1 MQPSPNDRHRGSLLM
16 NQPDSMQHSLRLA
29 DTARSSGHFWLY
41 QGLGWSLFA
50 LLQLLLVGADQP
62 LTFSSLTPAWLLLAL
77 AMGGTLLL
85 RLLFRHLRRRP
96 RSTAATLGWLFGAPL
111 LLAICVD
118 VSHYLLL
125 WPLSQLHPILNG
137 VFDAQPLGA
146 KTPFLLPLY
155 IFWSSLYLTLS
166 RQLDIRAAEQAKLS
180 SELRL
185 QQSQL
190 QILLA
195 QLSPHFMFNCINN
208 IRALI
213 LEDPQAARTMLA
225 HFADMLR
232 YQIDADQQVLVPLR
246 HELAVLKDY
255 ATLLHIQFEQR
266 LQLDYQIDPACLSRL
281 LPKLTLQLLFENA
294 VKHGISL
301 QPRGGR
307 IILQINAIDAV
318 GWQISMRNN
327 GQLQVVS
334 AAENS
339 SENNSEN
346 NTGSGLNNLRQRL
359 ALIFGDK
366 ASLQLQQQADEVVAT
381 LQFLAAPKMTETQ
394 HLATENN
401 R

>member
-1 MQPSPNDRHRGSLLM
+1 MSKQGQHGVATGS
-16 NQPDSMQHSLRLA
+16 
-29 DTARSSGHFWLY
+29 FWLY
-41 QGLGWSLFA
+41 QSLGWSLFA
-50 LLQLLLVGADQP
+50 VLQLLLVATDQP
-62 LTFSSLTPAWLLLAL
+62 LTFRSLTPALLLLTL
-77 AMGGTLLL
+77 AMGGSLLL
-85 RLLFRHLRRRP
+85 RLLFRRLRRRP
-96 RSTAATLGWLFGAPL
+96 RSTAATLGWLFAAPL
-111 LLAICVD
+111 LLSIAIDIC
-118 VSHYLLL
+118 HYFLL
-125 WPLSQLHPILNG
+125 WPISQSHPALSGL
-137 VFDAQPLGA
+137 FDAQPLGA

-166 RQLDIRAAEQAKLS
+166 RQLDIRAAEQAKQE

-190 QILLA
+190 QTLLA

-246 HELAVLKDY
+246 DELAVLKDF
-255 ATLLHIQFEQR
+255 AALLHIQFEQR

-301 QPRGGR
+301 QPQGGR
-307 IILQINAIDAV
+307 ISLQINALDAV
-318 GWQISMRNN
+318 GWQIVMRNS
-327 GQLQVVS
+327 GQLQID
-334 AAENS
+334 AATA
-339 SENNSEN
+339 SEN
-346 NTGSGLNNLRQRL
+346 NTGSGLSNLRQRL
-359 ALIFGDK
+359 ALIFADN
-366 ASLQLQQQADEVVAT
+366 AQLQLQQQVDEVVAT
-381 LQFLAAPKMTETQ
+381 LQILAAPTLLEKPYTT
-394 HLATENN
+394 AENQ

>member
-1 MQPSPNDRHRGSLLM
+1 MNDHSSVQQSFLA
-16 NQPDSMQHSLRLA
+16 PDA
-29 DTARSSGHFWLY
+29 APPFAARSSAGNFWLY
-41 QGLGWSLFA
+41 QSLGWSLFA

-62 LTFSSLTPAWLLLAL
+62 LTLSSLTPALLLLAL
-77 AMGGTLLL
+77 AICGTLLL
-85 RLLFRHLRRRP
+85 RLWFRRLRRRP

-111 LLAICVD
+111 LLAIIVD
-118 VSHYLLL
+118 ISHYLLL
-125 WPLSQLHPILNG
+125 WPFSLLRPTLSGL
-137 VFDAQPLGA
+137 FDAQPLGA
-146 KTPFLLPLY
+146 KIPFLLPLY

-166 RQLDIRAAEQAKLS
+166 RQLDIRAAEQAKQE

-190 QILLA
+190 QTLLA

-213 LEDPQAARTMLA
+213 LEDHQAARTMLA

-246 HELAVLKDY
+246 NELAVLKDY
-255 ATLLHIQFEQR
+255 AALLHIQFEQR

-294 VKHGISL
+294 VKHGISQ
-301 QPRGGR
+301 QPQGGR
-307 IILQINAIDAV
+307 ISLHISALDTV
-318 GWQISMRNN
+318 GWQIIMRNS
-327 GQLQVVS
+327 GQLHLATAT
-334 AAENS
+334 AA
-339 SENNSEN
+339 EN
-346 NTGSGLNNLRQRL
+346 NTGSGLSNLRQRL

-366 ASLQLQQQADEVVAT
+366 AHLQLQQQAEDVVAT
-381 LQFLAAPKMTETQ
+381 LQILASPSVTTNLAASTKKT
-394 HLATENN
+394 ASGNI

>member
-1 MQPSPNDRHRGSLLM
+1 MTKQSPALHAV
-16 NQPDSMQHSLRLA
+16 PVP
-29 DTARSSGHFWLY
+29 DTARTTSHFWLY
-41 QGLGWSLFA
+41 QSFGWSLFA

-62 LTFSSLTPAWLLLAL
+62 LTLSSLTPALLLLVL
-77 AMGGTLLL
+77 AMGGSLLL
-85 RLLFRHLRRRP
+85 RLWFRQLRRRP
-96 RSTAATLGWLFGAPL
+96 RSTAATLGWLCGAPL
-111 LLAICVD
+111 LLAITVD
-118 VSHYLLL
+118 ISHYLLL
-125 WPLSQLHPILNG
+125 WPLSLLHPTLSG
-137 VFDAQPLGA
+137 LFDAQPLGA
-146 KTPFLLPLY
+146 KIPFLLPLY

-213 LEDPQAARTMLA
+213 LEDPPAARRMLA

-246 HELAVLKDY
+246 DELAVLKDY
-255 ATLLHIQFEQR
+255 AALLHIQYEQR

-301 QPRGGR
+301 QPQGGR
-307 IILQINAIDAV
+307 ISIQVSALDAV
-318 GWQISMRNN
+318 GWQISMRNS
-327 GQLQVVS
+327 GQLH
-334 AAENS
+334 AAATAEH
-339 SENNSEN
+339 
-346 NTGSGLNNLRQRL
+346 NTGSGLHNLRQRL
-359 ALIFGDK
+359 ALIFGQN
-366 ASLQLQQQADEVVAT
+366 ATLQLQQQADEVVAT
-381 LQFLAAPKMTETQ
+381 LHLLTAPN
-394 HLATENN
+394 ATEPTYSTAESC

>member
-1 MQPSPNDRHRGSLLM
+1 M
-16 NQPDSMQHSLRLA
+16 NQPGSMQHSFLSA
-29 DTARSSGHFWLY
+29 DAARSSGNFWLY
-41 QGLGWSLFA
+41 QSLGWSLFA

-62 LTFSSLTPAWLLLAL
+62 LTLSSLTPALLLLAL
-77 AMGGTLLL
+77 AICGTLPL
-85 RLLFRHLRRRP
+85 RLLFRRLRRRP

-111 LLAICVD
+111 LLSICVD

-125 WPLSQLHPILNG
+125 WPLSQLHPTLNG

-166 RQLDIRAAEQAKLS
+166 RQLDIRAAEQAKLG

-213 LEDPQAARTMLA
+213 LEDPQAARSMLA

-246 HELAVLKDY
+246 SELAVLKDY
-255 ATLLHIQFEQR
+255 AALLHIQFEQR
-266 LQLDYQIDPACLSRL
+266 LQLDYQIDPSCLSRL

-301 QPRGGR
+301 QPQGGR
-307 IILQINAIDAV
+307 ISLQINALDAV
-318 GWQISMRNN
+318 GWQIRMRNS
-327 GQLQVVS
+327 GQLQVS
-334 AAENS
+334 TATT

-346 NTGSGLNNLRQRL
+346 NTGSGLSNLRQRL
-359 ALIFGDK
+359 ALIFGEK
-366 ASLQLQQQADEVVAT
+366 ATLQLQQQADEVVAT
-381 LQFLAAPKMTETQ
+381 LQILAAPRETTQ
-394 HLATENN
+394 LATDQHSSTENL

>member
-1 MQPSPNDRHRGSLLM
+1 MSKQGKHRIASGS
-16 NQPDSMQHSLRLA
+16 
-29 DTARSSGHFWLY
+29 FWLY
-41 QGLGWSLFA
+41 QSLGWSLFA
-50 LLQLLLVGADQP
+50 VLQLLLVAADQP
-62 LTFSSLTPAWLLLAL
+62 LTLGSLTPALLLLAL
-77 AMGGTLLL
+77 AIGGSLLL
-85 RLLFRHLRRRP
+85 RLLFRRLRRRP
-96 RSTAATLGWLFGAPL
+96 RSTAATLGWLFAPPL
-111 LLAICVD
+111 LLSIAIDFC
-118 VSHYLLL
+118 HYLLL
-125 WPLSQLHPILNG
+125 WPISQSHPALSGL
-137 VFDAQPLGA
+137 FDAQPLGA

-166 RQLDIRAAEQAKLS
+166 RQLDIRAAEQAKQE

-190 QILLA
+190 QTLLA

-246 HELAVLKDY
+246 SELAVLKDF
-255 ATLLHIQFEQR
+255 AALLHIQFEQR

-294 VKHGISL
+294 VKHGIS
-301 QPRGGR
+301 QRPQGGL
-307 IILQINAIDAV
+307 ISLQINALDAV
-318 GWQISMRNN
+318 GWQITMRNS
-327 GQLQVVS
+327 GQLLL
-334 AAENS
+334 AAEKA
-339 SENNSEN
+339 SEN

-359 ALIFGDK
+359 ALIFGDQ
-366 ASLQLQQQADEVVAT
+366 ATLQLQQQVDEVVAT
-381 LQFLAAPKMTETQ
+381 LQILAAPVMTDQ
-394 HLATENN
+394 QQLATENN

>member
-1 MQPSPNDRHRGSLLM
+1 MLP
-16 NQPDSMQHSLRLA
+16 A
-29 DTARSSGHFWLY
+29 DPARSSSSFWLY
-41 QGLGWSLFA
+41 QSLGWSLFA

-62 LTFSSLTPAWLLLAL
+62 LTLSSLTPAWLLLVL
-77 AMGGTLLL
+77 AIGGSLLL
-85 RLLFRHLRRRP
+85 RLLFRHLRRHP

-111 LLAICVD
+111 LLAITVD

-125 WPLSQLHPILNG
+125 WPLSQLHPSLNG

-166 RQLDIRAAEQAKLS
+166 RQLDIRAAEQAKLG

-246 HELAVLKDY
+246 SELAVLKDY
-255 ATLLHIQFEQR
+255 AALLHIQFEQR
-266 LQLDYQIDPACLSRL
+266 LQLEYQIDPSCLSRL
-281 LPKLTLQLLFENA
+281 VPKLTLQLLFENA

-301 QPRGGR
+301 QPQGGR
-307 IILQINAIDAV
+307 ISIQISALDAI
-318 GWQISMRNN
+318 GWQISMRNS
-327 GQLQVVS
+327 GQLH
-334 AAENS
+334 ATPATA
-339 SENNSEN
+339 ENNSQN
-346 NTGSGLNNLRQRL
+346 NIGSGLNNLRQRL
-359 ALIFGDK
+359 ALIFGDN
-366 ASLQLQQQADEVVAT
+366 ATLQLQQQAEEVVAT
-381 LQFLAAPKMTETQ
+381 VQILAAPRESTQ
-394 HLATENN
+394 LAANQHSSTENQQ
-401 R
+401 

>member
-1 MQPSPNDRHRGSLLM
+1 M
-16 NQPDSMQHSLRLA
+16 NQPGNGQHTVLA
-29 DTARSSGHFWLY
+29 PAAASSSAARSTSGQFWLY
-41 QGLGWSLFA
+41 QSLGWSLFA

-62 LTFSSLTPAWLLLAL
+62 LTLSSLTPALLLLVL
-77 AMGGTLLL
+77 AIGGTLLL

-111 LLAICVD
+111 LLSIAID

-125 WPLSQLHPILNG
+125 WPLSQLHPMLSG

-166 RQLDIRAAEQAKLS
+166 RQLDIRAAEQAKLG

-213 LEDPQAARTMLA
+213 LEDPQAARSMLA

-246 HELAVLKDY
+246 SELAVLKDY
-255 ATLLHIQFEQR
+255 AALLHIQFEQR
-266 LQLDYQIDPACLSRL
+266 LQLDYQIDPSCLSRL

-301 QPRGGR
+301 QPQGGR
-307 IILQINAIDAV
+307 ISIQISALDAI
-318 GWQISMRNN
+318 GWQISMRNS
-327 GQLQVVS
+327 GQLH
-334 AAENS
+334 ATPATA
-339 SENNSEN
+339 ENNSQNNSDN

-359 ALIFGDK
+359 ALIFGDQ
-366 ASLQLQQQADEVVAT
+366 ATLQLQQQADEVVAT
-381 LQFLAAPKMTETQ
+381 LQILAAPKDTTPLAANQ
-394 HLATENN
+394 HPSTENQQ
-401 R
+401 

>member
-1 MQPSPNDRHRGSLLM
+1 MNKPGALQPSVSA
-16 NQPDSMQHSLRLA
+16 PDI
-29 DTARSSGHFWLY
+29 ARTSNHFWLY
-41 QGLGWSLFA
+41 QSFGWSLFA

-62 LTFSSLTPAWLLLAL
+62 LTLSSLTPALLLLVL
-77 AMGGTLLL
+77 AMGGSLLL
-85 RLLFRHLRRRP
+85 RLWFRYLRRRP
-96 RSTAATLGWLFGAPL
+96 RSTAATLGWLCVAPL
-111 LLAICVD
+111 LLAIAVD
-118 VSHYLLL
+118 ISHYLLL
-125 WPLSQLHPILNG
+125 WPLSLLHPTLNG
-137 VFDAQPLGA
+137 LFDAQPLGA
-146 KTPFLLPLY
+146 KIPFLLPLY

-213 LEDPQAARTMLA
+213 LEDPQAARSMLA

-232 YQIDADQQVLVPLR
+232 YQIDADQQILVPLR
-246 HELAVLKDY
+246 DELAVLKDY
-255 ATLLHIQFEQR
+255 AALLHIQYEQR

-301 QPRGGR
+301 QPKGGR
-307 IILQINAIDAV
+307 ISIQVSALDTV
-318 GWQISMRNN
+318 GWQINMRNS
-327 GQLQVVS
+327 GQLH
-334 AAENS
+334 APATA
-339 SENNSEN
+339 EN
-346 NTGSGLNNLRQRL
+346 NTGSGLHNLRQRL
-359 ALIFGDK
+359 ALIFGEN
-366 ASLQLQQQADEVVAT
+366 ATLQLQQQADEVVAT
-381 LQFLAAPKMTETQ
+381 LQILAAPNKTEQTYST
-394 HLATENN
+394 AESS

>member
-1 MQPSPNDRHRGSLLM
+1 LLCSQNERPPGRCLM
-16 NQPDSMQHSLRLA
+16 SDHDSVQHFFLAPDAARSYA
-29 DTARSSGHFWLY
+29 ARSSGNFWLY
-41 QGLGWSLFA
+41 QSLGWSLFA

-62 LTFSSLTPAWLLLAL
+62 LTLSSLTPALLLLGL
-77 AMGGTLLL
+77 AIFGTLLL
-85 RLLFRHLRRRP
+85 RLLFRRLRRRP

-111 LLAICVD
+111 LLSIAVD

-125 WPLSQLHPILNG
+125 WPLSQLHPTLSNL
-137 VFDAQPLGA
+137 FDAQPLGA
-146 KTPFLLPLY
+146 KIPFLLPLY

-166 RQLDIRAAEQAKLS
+166 RQLDIRAAEQAQLG

-213 LEDPQAARTMLA
+213 LEDPQSARTMLA

-246 HELAVLKDY
+246 SELAVLKDY
-255 ATLLHIQFEQR
+255 AALLHIQFEQR

-294 VKHGISL
+294 VKHGISQ
-301 QPRGGR
+301 QPQGGR
-307 IILQINAIDAV
+307 ISLQINALDAV
-318 GWQISMRNN
+318 GWQIVMRNS
-327 GQLQVVS
+327 GQLQRE
-334 AAENS
+334 AATA
-339 SENNSEN
+339 SEN

-359 ALIFGDK
+359 ALIFADH
-366 ASLQLQQQADEVVAT
+366 AQLQLQQHADEVVAT
-381 LQFLAAPKMTETQ
+381 LQILAAPILLEKPHTT
-394 HLATENN
+394 AENQ

>member
-1 MQPSPNDRHRGSLLM
+1 M
-16 NQPDSMQHSLRLA
+16 NKPGNVQHSVLPPDAAQTYPTR
-29 DTARSSGHFWLY
+29 TSGNFWLY
-41 QGLGWSLFA
+41 QSLGWSLFA

-62 LTFSSLTPAWLLLAL
+62 LTLSSLTPALLLLAL
-77 AMGGTLLL
+77 AIGGTMLL
-85 RLLFRHLRRRP
+85 RLLFRRLRRRQ
-96 RSTAATLGWLFGAPL
+96 RSSAATLGWLFGAPL
-111 LLAICVD
+111 LLAIAVD
-118 VSHYLLL
+118 ISHYLLL
-125 WPLSQLHPILNG
+125 WPLSLLHPTLSG
-137 VFDAQPLGA
+137 LFDAQPLGA

-166 RQLDIRAAEQAKLS
+166 RQLDIRAAEQAKQE

-190 QILLA
+190 QTLLA

-246 HELAVLKDY
+246 NELAVLKDY
-255 ATLLHIQFEQR
+255 AALLHIQFEQR
-266 LQLDYQIDPACLSRL
+266 LQLDYQVDPSCLSRL

-301 QPRGGR
+301 QPQGGR
-307 IILQINAIDAV
+307 ICLQISALDAV
-318 GWQISMRNN
+318 GWLISMRNN
-327 GQLQVVS
+327 GQLHTTP
-334 AAENS
+334 ATA
-339 SENNSEN
+339 EN

-366 ASLQLQQQADEVVAT
+366 ATLQLQQQADEVVAT
-381 LQFLAAPKMTETQ
+381 VQILAAPRETTPLAANQ
-394 HLATENN
+394 HSSTENQQ
-401 R
+401 

>member
-1 MQPSPNDRHRGSLLM
+1 MSKQGQHHAASGS
-16 NQPDSMQHSLRLA
+16 
-29 DTARSSGHFWLY
+29 FWLY
-41 QGLGWSLFA
+41 QSIGWSLFA
-50 LLQLLLVGADQP
+50 VLQLLFVAADQP
-62 LTFSSLTPAWLLLAL
+62 LTFRSLTPALLLLGL
-77 AMGGTLLL
+77 AIGGSVLL
-85 RLLFRHLRRRP
+85 RLLYRRLRRRP
-96 RSTAATLGWLFGAPL
+96 RSTAATLGWIFAAPL
-111 LLAICVD
+111 LLSIAIDIC
-118 VSHYLLL
+118 HYLLL
-125 WPLSQLHPILNG
+125 WPISQSHPALG
-137 VFDAQPLGA
+137 GLFDAQPLGA

-166 RQLDIRAAEQAKLS
+166 RQLDIRAAEQAKQE

-190 QILLA
+190 QTLLA

-246 HELAVLKDY
+246 SELAVLKDF
-255 ATLLHIQFEQR
+255 AALLHIQFEQR

-301 QPRGGR
+301 RPKGGL
-307 IILQINAIDAV
+307 ISLQINALDAV
-318 GWQISMRNN
+318 GWQITMRNS
-327 GQLQVVS
+327 GQLLLATAS
-334 AAENS
+334 A

-366 ASLQLQQQADEVVAT
+366 ATLQLQQQADEVVAT
-381 LQFLAAPKMTETQ
+381 LQILAGPDMTDQ
-394 HLATENN
+394 QQLATGNN

>member
-1 MQPSPNDRHRGSLLM
+1 LLCSQNERPPGRCLM
-16 NQPDSMQHSLRLA
+16 SDHDSVQHFFLAPDAARSYA
-29 DTARSSGHFWLY
+29 ARSSGNFWLY
-41 QGLGWSLFA
+41 QSLGWSLFA

-62 LTFSSLTPAWLLLAL
+62 LTLSSLTPALLLLGL
-77 AMGGTLLL
+77 AIFGTLLL
-85 RLLFRHLRRRP
+85 RLLFRRLRRRP

-111 LLAICVD
+111 LLSIAVD

-125 WPLSQLHPILNG
+125 WPLSQLHPTLSNL
-137 VFDAQPLGA
+137 FDAQPLGA
-146 KTPFLLPLY
+146 KIPFLLPLY

-166 RQLDIRAAEQAKLS
+166 RQLDIRAAEQAQQG

-213 LEDPQAARTMLA
+213 LEDPQSARTMLA

-246 HELAVLKDY
+246 SELAVLKDY
-255 ATLLHIQFEQR
+255 AALLHIQFEQR

-294 VKHGISL
+294 VKHGISQ
-301 QPRGGR
+301 QPQGGR
-307 IILQINAIDAV
+307 ISLQINALDAV
-318 GWQISMRNN
+318 GWQIVMRNS
-327 GQLQVVS
+327 GQLQRE
-334 AAENS
+334 AATA
-339 SENNSEN
+339 SEN
-346 NTGSGLNNLRQRL
+346 NTGSGLSNLRQRL
-359 ALIFGDK
+359 ALIFADH
-366 ASLQLQQQADEVVAT
+366 AQLQLQQHADEVVAT
-381 LQFLAAPKMTETQ
+381 LQILAAPILLEKPHTT
-394 HLATENN
+394 AENQ

>member
-16 NQPDSMQHSLRLA
+16 NQPGSMQHSLQPA

-213 LEDPQAARTMLA
+213 LEDQQAARTMLA

-232 YQIDADQQVLVPLR
+232 YQIAADQQVLVPLR
-246 HELAVLKDY
+246 SELQVLKDY
-255 ATLLHIQFEQR
+255 AALLHIQFEHR
-266 LQLDYQIDPACLSRL
+266 LQLDYQVDPACLSRL

-294 VKHGISL
+294 VKHGISQL
-301 QPRGGR
+301 AKGGR
-307 IILQINAIDAV
+307 ISLQISAVDAQA
-318 GWQISMRNN
+318 WCIQMSNS
-327 GQLQVVS
+327 GQLRLAP
-334 AAENS
+334 AAIPQQH
-339 SENNSEN
+339 
-346 NTGSGLNNLRQRL
+346 NTGSGLTNLRQRL
-359 ALIFGDK
+359 ALLYGNN
-366 ASLQLQQQADEVVAT
+366 ASLTLYQQGDDVVAQ
-381 LQFLAAPKMTETQ
+381 LLIHQSPPNLAGQLVGQERS
-394 HLATENN
+394 H